1 MLPMNRGSVK
11 DDMIKMLDALPDDLT
26 WEDLQYHIYVR
37 QKIERAMEDIDAG
50 RTMSQNEVERHFKRL
65 MKKWR

>member
-1 MLPMNRGSVK
+1 MNQSNVKAEMTRMLE
-11 DDMIKMLDALPDDLT
+11 ALPDDLT
-26 WEDLQYHIYVR
+26 WEDLRYHIYVR

-50 RTMSQNEVERHFKRL
+50 RTMSQKEAEQYFKRL

>member
-1 MLPMNRGSVK
+1 MSQSNVK
-11 DDMIKMLDALPDDLT
+11 AEMIKMLDALPDELT

-37 QKIERAMEDIDAG
+37 QKIERAMQGLEAG
-50 RTMSQNEVERHFKRL
+50 RTFSQEEVEKHFEGL

>member
-1 MLPMNRGSVK
+1 MNQSNVK
-11 DDMIKMLDALPDDLT
+11 AEMTRMLDALPDDLT
-26 WEDLQYHIYVR
+26 WKDLQYHIYVR
-37 QKIERAMEDIDAG
+37 QKIERAMEAIDAG